1 MTFNNSNKR
10 DILIIVNFS
19 NMDKIK
25 DIQKKYY
32 DIADKIEPHIA
43 VVFPFDSEISDE
55 ELYNKLCEV
64 LSKYKPFKIVCHGVS
79 TPVGE
84 SNYRFLNIIENKDVI
99 KNISDDIY
107 KSIIPEHL
115 QYRDKYNYEP
125 HISLANTPLD
135 KDIELDDTFEMIVD
149 SFYVERIWNNDES
162 IKLYDIKLKKWKS
175 DLYEWK

>member
-149 SFYVERIWNNDES
+149 SFYVERIGNNDES